1 METRIIGTTRIVSG
15 RVYVTQCLS
24 HLAPQPRR
32 AAGLLVWA
40 RRAADIDRQRRAP
53 SSDAAAWPASRR
65 SVANAGSIMLRSEVR
80 GTTQTCSESSA
91 RTFKQ

>member
-15 RVYVTQCLS
+15 RVYVAQCLS
-24 HLAPQPRR
+24 HLAPRR

-53 SSDAAAWPASRR
+53 SSSDAAAWPASRR